1 MEMPGDQMGGSMS
14 AGVGISGDQHT
25 QQQIPQQPPPP
36 PPQQQQHQPQQQNHA
51 DTFQPLADPMAAHQA
66 AVGGPGVMTEDMMNQ
81 GSVGGMMGAA
91 GVMSGG
97 LMGGGASGVMGGG
110 GGGYQ
115 QPGIQAAAVPQRP
128 AKKVP
133 DWLIQTLKEKEALA
147 EKQKKKEGMSLSTDV
162 TSSSSGG
169 AGNISGYNLVHS
181 PSPSP
186 PGSPS
191 DGGERGKMRRAKPSW
206 HEADDSDDPE
216 DEVSPTKESR
226 ERRAANGTGADAGRN
241 GAKPAGIL
249 KSGRSK
255 AGTRRP
261 VEEDDGDED
270 DDSSGEA
277 AVAPKMDD
285 DTRAAFDREIRR
297 LLTQVLKEGTANIS
311 REVAMSAVEEA
322 RHATVAAAASARLK
336 QLSQSHPVRVRSKK
350 EKREQK
356 KAMGALIGGYGS
368 DSAASA
374 SDSEGDES
382 PTEDAAPQVSAP
394 ATTVSGEENTAGRG
408 PLAAESKRVPDPSA
422 EASGAITTSNVEASS
437 STPAARKIPVKIG
450 GKWPLP
456 AWADLP
462 HEKPLPDGIAV
473 VVETI
478 GPDLEVMKM
487 QELAFT
493 TTVMGRFEEQC
504 GFIVEDGSASRFH
517 AAIL

>member
-1 MEMPGDQMGGSMS
+1 MTDEMMS
-14 AGVGISGDQHT
+14 
-25 QQQIPQQPPPP
+25 
-36 PPQQQQHQPQQQNHA
+36 
-51 DTFQPLADPMAAHQA
+51 
-66 AVGGPGVMTEDMMNQ
+66 Q

-97 LMGGGASGVMGGG
+97 LMGGGAGGGMGGGG

-162 TSSSSGG
+162 ASSLSGG

-191 DGGERGKMRRAKPSW
+191 DGGGRGKLRRAKPSW

-216 DEVSPTKESR
+216 DEVSPTRENR
-226 ERRAANGTGADAGRN
+226 ERRAANGIGADGGRN
-241 GAKPAGIL
+241 GSKPTGIL

-255 AGTRRP
+255 AGTRRT
-261 VEEDDGDED
+261 VEEEDGDGD
-270 DDSSGEA
+270 DDSSFEA
-277 AVAPKMDD
+277 AAAPKMDD
-285 DTRAAFDREIRR
+285 NTRAAFDREIRR

-382 PTEDAAPQVSAP
+382 PPEDAAPRVSAP
-394 ATTVSGEENTAGRG
+394 ATTTSGEENANGQG
-408 PLAAESKRVPDPSA
+408 SLAAENKRLPDMAA
-422 EASGAITTSNVEASS
+422 EVSGAMATSRGLSSPTGAAASTVEASS
-437 STPAARKIPVKIG
+437 SVPTARKIPVKIG
-450 GKWPLP
+450 GKWSLP

-462 HEKPLPDGIAV
+462 HEKPLPEGISV